1 MKIAICGAG
10 GVGSAAARFLA
21 REGHEVHIL
30 EQFTTDHDRGS
41 SFGES
46 RIIRKT
52 YPDRLYTQLMN
63 AAYPLWEELE
73 KEAGESLFVRCG
85 GLTFGKADNTDL
97 LQTEDALK
105 AADVPYEWLEP
116 DACNAR
122 YPGLKLLSG
131 ERAIY
136 QADSGFM
143 RASACVRAQVRLA
156 VKHGARLIENI
167 KLYKIHAE
175 SHGVK
180 LETSKGDLRF
190 DRLLLCAGPWLP
202 DLFPSAAPLLKV
214 TRQQYVYL
222 KEQSNSGLYAPSRFP
237 VWIHCSGDKRG
248 DMYGFPSDGRIAGVK
263 LALHGEGEPVHPD
276 HVHRLL
282 DHLHAQELQAYAAAR
297 LPGLTEIILHSKTC
311 LYTNTPD
318 HHFLIEPLK
327 DVPNAFYIGG
337 LSGHGFK
344 FTVLLGRIGAD
355 GVTGKPSP
363 YDLSRFRLARL
374 TESK

>member
-1 MKIAICGAG
+1 MKIAVCGAG

-21 REGHEVHIL
+21 REGHEVHLL
-30 EQFTTDHDRGS
+30 EQFNIDHDRGS
-41 SFGES
+41 SYGES

-52 YPDRLYTQLMN
+52 YPDRLYTQLMT

-85 GLTFGKADNTDL
+85 GLTFGKADNADL

-105 AADVPYEWLEP
+105 AANVPYEWLET
-116 DACNAR
+116 DASNAR
-122 YPGLKLLSG
+122 FPGLKLLKG

-136 QADSGFM
+136 QADSGFL
-143 RASACVRAQVRLA
+143 RASSCVKAQIRLA
-156 VKHGARLIENI
+156 VEHGARLIENI
-167 KLYKIHAE
+167 RLIKIHPE
-175 SHGVK
+175 SQSVH

-190 DRLLLCAGPWLP
+190 ERLLLCAGPWLP
-202 DLFPSAAPLLKV
+202 DLFPMAAPVLKV

-222 KEQSNSGLYAPSRFP
+222 KAKGNAEPYAPERFP
-237 VWIHCSGDKRG
+237 VWINCLGESRG

-263 LALHGEGEPVHPD
+263 FALHEEGLKVHPD
-276 HVHRLL
+276 QVDRKLDPTHAKELL
-282 DHLHAQELQAYAAAR
+282 AYAAER
-297 LPGLTEIILHSKTC
+297 LPGLTQEILHDKTC

-327 DVPNAFYIGG
+327 DIPGAFYIGG

-355 GVTGKPSP
+355 AVTGRPSP
-363 YDLSRFRLARL
+363 YDLSRFRLSRIL
-374 TESK
+374 GS